1 MAGNSA
7 RKGAMRKMK
16 KGPSVGTGGHGR
28 KRLEGKG
35 PTPKAEDRPAHP
47 AGKRKAEVE
56 RARDKAVRDDASR
69 SGARR
74 TVRAGGAG
82 GPSAGRSRPMT
93 SGRPAGG
100 RPTGRRAGTG
110 AEYIAGR
117 NSVLEALRAGVPCQ
131 ALYLQ
136 SGMDSDARV
145 TEAIAAAAEK
155 GLSLLEVGRGDLDRL
170 TDGAV
175 HQGVALQIPPY
186 DYAHPMHLLELPRSK
201 GSDGRSRPVLVV
213 ALDGITD
220 PRNLGAVVRSA
231 AAFGALG
238 VVVPERRSA
247 AMSAGAWKSSA
258 GAAVRVRVARAT
270 NLTRAIQEY
279 KKAGLLAVGLDAEGD
294 VQLPELDVAGRP
306 MVLVVGAEGAGLSR
320 LVRDSCDIVVS
331 IPMTAVT
338 ESLNAGV
345 AAGVALYAVTQQR

>member
-7 RKGAMRKMK
+7 RRGAMRKAK

-47 AGKRKAEVE
+47 AGKRKAAAE
-56 RARDKAVRDDASR
+56 RATDKAARDEAAR
-69 SGARR
+69 SGGRR
-74 TVRAGGAG
+74 GAPVRSG
-82 GPSAGRSRPMT
+82 SRTRPAST
-93 SGRPAGG
+93 GRPGTG
-100 RPTGRRAGTG
+100 RPGAGRRAGTG

-117 NSVLEALRAGVPCQ
+117 NSVVEALRAGIPAQ

-136 SGMDSDARV
+136 DGMDADPRV
-145 TEAIAAAAEK
+145 TEAVSAASEA
-155 GLSLLEVGRGDLDRL
+155 GLSLLEVGRTDLDRL

-186 DYAHPMHLLELPRSK
+186 EYAHPMALLDLPRPK
-201 GSDGRSRPVLVV
+201 GPDGKARPALVV

-231 AAFGALG
+231 GAFGAVG

-247 AMSAGAWKSSA
+247 QMSAGAWKSSA

-270 NLTRAIQEY
+270 NLTRALQEY
-279 KKAGLLAVGLDAEGD
+279 AKAGLLVVGLDADGD
-294 VQLPELDVAGRP
+294 VELPQLDVAGRP
-306 MVLVVGAEGAGLSR
+306 VCLVVGAEGAGLSR
-320 LVRDSCDIVVS
+320 LVRDTCDIVVS
-331 IPMTAVT
+331 IPMQAAT

-345 AAGVALYAVTQQR
+345 AAGVALYAVAQQR